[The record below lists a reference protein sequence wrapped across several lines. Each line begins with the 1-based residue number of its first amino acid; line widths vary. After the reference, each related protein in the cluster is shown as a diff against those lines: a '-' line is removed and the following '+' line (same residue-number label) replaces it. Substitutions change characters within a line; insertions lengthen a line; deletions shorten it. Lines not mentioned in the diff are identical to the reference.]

1 LNKDYKIYSAI
12 KNNSGFG
19 WDDQRGIPT
28 APESVWSAYL
38 TVHPEAERFRGRA
51 LIHYSILHELCA
63 NLSATGQFALTYS
76 LSNYLH
82 SAASS
87 QASQPP
93 KNLTV
98 PYPTT
103 QMLANS
109 ESEEVRQEGGRDSSE
124 EEGQVERQEEQDIEW
139 RERRTAEEERSQQS
153 EGGIEVAYGGGRE
166 GESRTVE
173 GRKRNQQ
180 CMLDGISNAE
190 EGKRVKED
198 LQVGKKVK
206 AERKTA
212 GGAIAQALDRLG
224 ATAQTIQQSK
234 TTIAVEDFKKTTNRD

>member
-1 LNKDYKIYSAI
+1 LKKDYEIYSAI

-38 TVHPEAERFRGRA
+38 TAHPEAKRFRGRA

-63 NLSATGQFALTYS
+63 NLSATGEFALTYS
-76 LSNYLH
+76 LSNYPH

-93 KNLTV
+93 KNLTI

-103 QMLANS
+103 QMLANF
-109 ESEEVRQEGGRDSSE
+109 ESEKVRQEGGRDSSE
-124 EEGQVERQEEQDIEW
+124 EEGQAERQEEQGIEC
-139 RERRTAEEERSQQS
+139 RERRTAEEERSKQS
-153 EGGIEVAYGGGRE
+153 GEGIEVAYGGGRE
-166 GESRTVE
+166 GESRTVG

-180 CMLDGISNAE
+180 CMLDGMSNAE

-198 LQVGKKVK
+198 LQVREEG
-206 AERKTA
+206 
-212 GGAIAQALDRLG
+212 
-224 ATAQTIQQSK
+224 
-234 TTIAVEDFKKTTNRD
+234 

>member
-1 LNKDYKIYSAI
+1 MKKDYEIYSAI

-28 APESVWSAYL
+28 APESVWCAYL
-38 TVHPEAERFRGRA
+38 TAHPEAERFRGRA
-51 LIHYSILHELCA
+51 LIHYSILHVLCT
-63 NLSATGQFALTYS
+63 NLSTTGEFTLTYS
-76 LSNYLH
+76 LSNYPH
-82 SAASS
+82 SATSS

-98 PYPTT
+98 LYPTT

-109 ESEEVRQEGGRDSSE
+109 ESKEVRQGGGRDSSE
-124 EEGQVERQEEQDIEW
+124 EEGQAERQEEQGIEC

-153 EGGIEVAYGGGRE
+153 GGGIEVAYGGGRE

-180 CMLDGISNAE
+180 CMLDGMSNAE

-206 AERKTA
+206 AELGEQLHRHLIVLERQHKRFSSPKR
-212 GGAIAQALDRLG
+212 QLRL
-224 ATAQTIQQSK
+224 K
-234 TTIAVEDFKKTTNRD
+234 DFKKTTNRD